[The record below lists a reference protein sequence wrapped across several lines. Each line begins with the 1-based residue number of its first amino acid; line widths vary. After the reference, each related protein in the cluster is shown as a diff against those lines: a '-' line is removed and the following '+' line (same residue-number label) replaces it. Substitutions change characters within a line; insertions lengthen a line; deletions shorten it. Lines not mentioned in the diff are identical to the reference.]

1 LIYLGFALLFYCIQN
16 IANKEFSKTF
26 PVKLRGIVF
35 LDAMAMTVVVAVIGL
50 IGGVKLVTGPV
61 MLLAAGFG
69 VAYAATIILLQ
80 NALALGPMGATKL
93 LYNFY
98 MVFPVLFS
106 IFFCGETLTLPILL
120 GIACMAGVTVLSVPR
135 DKDPDPNRLKKDIF
149 RWFIVTL
156 LATVSN
162 GVLTIVK
169 RSLSWRFPE
178 AEPASFTFWGFAFAA
193 LICWSVVIGFKWRKQ
208 AFRTWTA
215 HPRLMARFVLA
226 VGLST
231 ALASLFQ
238 MLSLE
243 TVPGVVV
250 FPLTSGGVLL
260 LLWVYSAIA
269 YREPVRIRGVLTLL
283 LGLTGAFL
291 LSFF

>member
-1 LIYLGFALLFYCIQN
+1 MLYLGLALLFYCIQN
-16 IANKEFSKTF
+16 IANKEFGKTF

-35 LDAMAMTVVVAVIGL
+35 LDAMAMTVVVIVIGL
-50 IGGVKLVTGPV
+50 IGGVHRVSGAVL
-61 MLLAAGFG
+61 LLAAGFG
-69 VAYAATIILLQ
+69 VAYASTIILLQ

-120 GIACMAGVTVLSVPR
+120 GIVCMAGVTVLSVPR

-156 LATVSN
+156 LATASN

-169 RSLSWRFPE
+169 RSLSWQFPE
-178 AEPASFTFWGFAFAA
+178 ADTASFTFWGFAFAA
-193 LICWSVVIGFKWRKQ
+193 VICWSVVIVFKWRKQ
-208 AFRTWTA
+208 DFSTWTA

-260 LLWVYSAIA
+260 LLWVYAAIA
-269 YREPVRIRGVLTLL
+269 YREPVRKRGVFTLL

>member
-61 MLLAAGFG
+61 MLLAVGFG

-208 AFRTWTA
+208 DFKTWTA

>member
-1 LIYLGFALLFYCIQN
+1 MIYLGFALLFYCIQN

>member
-1 LIYLGFALLFYCIQN
+1 MIYLGFALLFYCIQN

-208 AFRTWTA
+208 DFKTWTA

>member
-61 MLLAAGFG
+61 MLLAACFG

-120 GIACMAGVTVLSVPR
+120 GIACMA
-135 DKDPDPNRLKKDIF
+135 
-149 RWFIVTL
+149 
-156 LATVSN
+156 A
-162 GVLTIVK
+162 
-169 RSLSWRFPE
+169 
-178 AEPASFTFWGFAFAA
+178 
-193 LICWSVVIGFKWRKQ
+193 
-208 AFRTWTA
+208 
-215 HPRLMARFVLA
+215 
-226 VGLST
+226 
-231 ALASLFQ
+231 
-238 MLSLE
+238 
-243 TVPGVVV
+243 
-250 FPLTSGGVLL
+250 
-260 LLWVYSAIA
+260 
-269 YREPVRIRGVLTLL
+269 
-283 LGLTGAFL
+283 
-291 LSFF
+291 

>member
-50 IGGVKLVTGPV
+50 IGGIRLITGPV

-208 AFRTWTA
+208 DFKTWTA

>member
-1 LIYLGFALLFYCIQN
+1 MIYLGFALLFYCIQN

-193 LICWSVVIGFKWRKQ
+193 LICWSVVIGFKWRTQ

>member
-1 LIYLGFALLFYCIQN
+1 
-16 IANKEFSKTF
+16 
-26 PVKLRGIVF
+26 
-35 LDAMAMTVVVAVIGL
+35 
-50 IGGVKLVTGPV
+50 
-61 MLLAAGFG
+61 
-69 VAYAATIILLQ
+69 
-80 NALALGPMGATKL
+80 MGATKL

-120 GIACMAGVTVLSVPR
+120 GIVCMAGVTVLSVPR

-156 LATVSN
+156 LATASN

-169 RSLSWRFPE
+169 RSLSWQFPE
-178 AEPASFTFWGFAFAA
+178 ADTASFTFWGFAFAA
-193 LICWSVVIGFKWRKQ
+193 VICWSVVIVFKWRKQ
-208 AFRTWTA
+208 DFSTWTA

-226 VGLST
+226 VALST

-260 LLWVYSAIA
+260 LLEQGGFADTNRTVQLHCLQRRCGRNAPAVIPFIPDFRSSSN
-269 YREPVRIRGVLTLL
+269 PHNVQTTDVLQWI
-283 LGLTGAFL
+283 G
-291 LSFF
+291 

>member
-1 LIYLGFALLFYCIQN
+1 MIYLGFALLFYCIQN

-50 IGGVKLVTGPV
+50 IGGIRLITGPV

-208 AFRTWTA
+208 DFKTWTA

>member
-208 AFRTWTA
+208 DFKTWTA

>member
-1 LIYLGFALLFYCIQN
+1 MLYLGLALLFYCIQN